1 MNLDDDINELN
12 RLSKM
17 VPGTSIVFDK
27 EGNSIVKNLE
37 DSRNVCKF
45 KDSKFGLWFGDTDF
59 LSLDASFNEAVAFLS
74 SDTSLELKD
83 LENTGV

>member
-1 MNLDDDINELN
+1 MNYDDDIDELN

-17 VPGTSIVFDK
+17 VPGTSIVLDR
-27 EGNSIVKNLE
+27 EGNSVVKNLE

-45 KDSKFGLWFGDTDF
+45 KDSKFGLWFGDTAF
-59 LSLDASFNEAVAFLS
+59 LSLNASFDEAVAFLS
-74 SDTSLELKD
+74 SDTFLELKD

>member
-1 MNLDDDINELN
+1 MNYDDDIDELN

-17 VPGTSIVFDK
+17 VPGTSIVSDK
-27 EGNSIVKNLE
+27 EGNFIVKNMK

-59 LSLDASFNEAVAFLS
+59 LSLDASFDEAVAFLS
-74 SDTSLELKD
+74 SDISLELKD